1 MMSNALNNG
10 VSTSPTSVVLPQF
23 LSSDQTEI
31 STAPPADPEAP
42 DTFTSTRYETIF
54 EVDDR
59 TDTLTCHFLLDTE
72 YSNKILELQTKTHD
86 DGIFYICPKF
96 WREWHEIGVFLK
108 IMYPP
113 ERMESFLSPSN
124 TWKELTDDLIRE
136 DDEFVENL
144 KAPPE
149 DTTEFTTAPPEN
161 KTEMTAASIETDGGT
176 FTTEN
181 FSVIVPPS
189 LPHDH
194 TSHISTSSPNQT
206 SSTEKRSTKE
216 GAREVQK
223 RRDHEIYL
231 AINGAREIFL
241 HNKERNFR
249 PHDDH
254 KQCDDEKEHAAS
266 IEYLMGREAISSPEI
281 LDDFLCEYNLYNNFL
296 FSRYFPDGK
305 AASTQEASENS
316 EASPADTKES
326 STAPPE
332 ILTAPPERTRGL
344 LSDKFGKEATGPNQS
359 SLAEGILYEDDG
371 ENIFDGDAQSERK
384 TTFVASTNIT
394 PAPPERLTSPTSV
407 IPPPSQLLKA
417 KDTDTSTFTWE
428 DGTGFWQNLT
438 APPDTSTTSQPNTT
452 TPDLIPVKGLLLDN
466 FSEKEANSPPIEE
479 YFDREIVNFQQEIDK
494 VLSDDAEFTE
504 GDDDKIDDGTYNNE
518 FTEGDGKLYNN
529 HDKEIPLDGAE
540 NFYKEDQLLFD
551 GKLLDGD
558 GVSSTT
564 SRKDTT
570 EKWTAPPKHSTAP
583 PANTMELLT
592 AQPTENEDDFPEANQ
607 RFINGIIFNGD
618 GDSTDSRES
627 VLGVES
633 RRQKFYDENRGH
645 QKLCDNRDLDGDK
658 QKFLFDGKL
667 FDGNGARQQV
677 HDNEKVD
684 KEQIHDDIFG
694 DNSTHEKRPAAP
706 ATMIPT
712 TLSTEHKESV
722 LDINRKKKKEI
733 SAGDTSFDEKQ
744 PPTPAKLTKP
754 TAAPAKDG
762 IISTKSRG
770 SVLDVLRNQRD
781 SFDEHF
787 SDDSPTG
794 GDAWS
799 TKKKKKKKEKLP
811 RFRSDGTPSRPM
823 RRLIR
828 FYDGATS
835 DDSAEATKASPVVVN
850 SLSAWR
856 EEKYHGDG
864 GVPHGDQMNFDHDG
878 AYYGDGDHNFHSE
891 RQYFREGEQHFYN
904 NEDQHFNNDDT
915 DFYDGDGEFHGGHD
929 NLDDGAE
936 QSFYHNEYD
945 GKHFAD
951 DY

>member
-1 MMSNALNNG
+1 MAEDARRAKNG
-10 VSTSPTSVVLPQF
+10 VLTSPRSVVPTQLFPPDQIPQIPTSLTPQTIFEGHLYDRNGDIHDEPLYDKDGLMVYAGREKTTCVASTENERKISTSPTSVVPLHF
-23 LSSDQTEI
+23 FSSDQTEI
-31 STAPPADPEAP
+31 STASPAYPTKFTTAPPKKTKKNLTAPPEDPEAHG
-42 DTFTSTRYETIF
+42 TYTLTLMEHAAIF
-54 EVDDR
+54 EVEER
-59 TDTLTCHFLLDTE
+59 KAFLTCHFIMDPEHFSSTRFG
-72 YSNKILELQTKTHD
+72 LELQPLED
-86 DGIFYICPKF
+86 DMLSTDDDDINLFWSTF
-96 WREWHEIGVFLK
+96 WREWHDIGVILENR
-108 IMYPP
+108 YPP
-113 ERMESFLSPSN
+113 EEIKSLLSPWA
-124 TWKELTDDLIRE
+124 TWEDWTTDDLFRKHIEFLADQE
-136 DDEFVENL
+136 DAENL
-144 KAPPE
+144 HA
-149 DTTEFTTAPPEN
+149 
-161 KTEMTAASIETDGGT
+161 MICS
-176 FTTEN
+176 
-181 FSVIVPPS
+181 
-189 LPHDH
+189 
-194 TSHISTSSPNQT
+194 
-206 SSTEKRSTKE
+206 
-216 GAREVQK
+216 
-223 RRDHEIYL
+223 
-231 AINGAREIFL
+231 
-241 HNKERNFR
+241 
-249 PHDDH
+249 
-254 KQCDDEKEHAAS
+254 EKEVLPGLLYDENDLRKVAS
-266 IEYLMGREAISSPEI
+266 
-281 LDDFLCEYNLYNNFL
+281 N
-296 FSRYFPDGK
+296 
-305 AASTQEASENS
+305 QEASENS
-316 EASPADTKES
+316 EASPAYTKKI
-326 STAPPE
+326 STAPPESEKQILTAPLDIPTESPTITTE
-332 ILTAPPERTRGL
+332 ILTAPPEST
-344 LSDKFGKEATGPNQS
+344 T
-359 SLAEGILYEDDG
+359 
-371 ENIFDGDAQSERK
+371 EN
-384 TTFVASTNIT
+384 TTASPQIPT
-394 PAPPERLTSPTSV
+394 PPELFLV
-407 IPPPSQLLKA
+407 Q
-417 KDTDTSTFTWE
+417 
-428 DGTGFWQNLT
+428 
-438 APPDTSTTSQPNTT
+438 
-452 TPDLIPVKGLLLDN
+452 GLLLDN

-494 VLSDDAEFTE
+494 VLSED
-504 GDDDKIDDGTYNNE
+504 DDDKEILVDGRLYDDDGNEKFYDGDKICDGGYYNN
-518 FTEGDGKLYNN
+518 
-529 HDKEIPLDGAE
+529 DKEFPFDGAG

-551 GKLLDGD
+551 GKLFDGD

-564 SRKDTT
+564 SRKDMT
-570 EKWTAPPKHSTAP
+570 EEWTAPPKHSTAP

-607 RFINGIIFNGD
+607 RFIDGIIFNGD

-694 DNSTHEKRPAAP
+694 DNSTHEKQPAAP

-722 LDINRKKKKEI
+722 LDINRTKKKEI

-770 SVLDVLRNQRD
+770 SVLDVLRNRRD

-811 RFRSDGTPSRPM
+811 RFRSDGTPNRPM

-828 FYDGATS
+828 LYDGATS

-864 GVPHGDQMNFDHDG
+864 GVPHSDQMNFDHDG

-891 RQYFREGEQHFYN
+891 RQYFQEGEQHFYN